1 MNQRAFASVGAAIL
15 ISLGAVLLVAA
26 VWNSRTNAAGD
37 FRQVTYVADAFT
49 FSAPQALLRPAIPG
63 SPGVQLKDQDTEP
76 EIKVDLFG
84 NIYVTAIHGV
94 PGGVDLWKS
103 TDKGTTFVYLGE
115 PDGAQDKC
123 NVAGTLPCTVGA
135 GGGDDSIDVSSGGYL
150 YVSSLYLGSVTMSTS
165 FDGGTGGTQPNQA
178 WQVNPASSNT
188 VVNDRQW
195 IAAFGP
201 QAVYMTFDQAPVNSG
216 VWFTK
221 STDAGKTFS
230 PATNLTGVASLSR
243 ENNVAVD
250 QYNGNIYTTYTP
262 TGKPN
267 ELHLLKS
274 TDAGATFS
282 NSIIYAAPTGQCLE
296 NAFPIIAVDKG
307 GNVHVVF
314 TESTGCGPTPLRAN
328 AHVFLV
334 SSANAGGTWTAP
346 LRIDSNNSTVMPWVV
361 AGGPG
366 IVNIT
371 WYGSTMA
378 SPDAVP
384 ANQSEWWGVFFAQ
397 VTNALSATPTVSA
410 SLVAGAVH
418 DKPICSRG
426 GNCTG
431 NTRDLAE
438 YYTMTI
444 DGDGNANIAYVDEV
458 NYCAA
463 HPATNCFAHTFFTR
477 QTSGPGA
484 FAPPAP
490 PPPATFAANVPMPGS
505 TPGSIGGGA
514 EPGIKVDSHN
524 CIYTTAPGN
533 PFVWRSTDLGLTFSA
548 PVNPVA
554 DEPTLTGGDEEILPF
569 PPNPTGR
576 DPLYFGDLGLSSVH
590 VRKSTDGGATWF
602 KPGTGGAAGDVA
614 VSSDR
619 QWFAGDRAPGATDVT
634 IYEMDHELAS
644 EDIRFHS
651 LTNDTAWSGS
661 ASGITSSELILPP
674 DSTFPNT
681 NPGPVLVDKAT
692 HQVFGFF
699 NASTLRNNANQPPF
713 GKMPNVWEAVG
724 PGSPSAGV
732 PPGPFTNFPVFKG
745 VFDSP
750 TAPAPPPGAQT
761 FGTNVANDFPSAAID
776 NAGNLY
782 AVWAMNNARTNRYA
796 IWFASSHDHGKT
808 FYGPFEV
815 SQGIGA
821 AVMPWIAAGDNGLVD
836 IVYYATNAAVDPN
849 TVAIG
854 DKNVPWTVF
863 FAQSVNASAREPVFT
878 VSQASDHVNHYGVI
892 CNLGLLCASGTRTL
906 LDYFQVA
913 IGPDGL
919 ANIVYADDAT
929 LAVHPVFARQN
940 SGRLALTSP
949 VPAQCISA
957 SPTPTAT
964 ATATPASTPTA
975 TPAATATATPA
986 PTATATPSAT
996 ATSTPAATPNASPTA
1011 TPSATATS
1019 TPAATATA
1027 SPSATATA
1035 TPLATATASP
1045 TATPSATATSTPA
1058 ATATA
1063 TATPTAT
1070 PTPTIAPTPQPTPA
1084 NVQLLNISGRAR
1096 VDTGDNIS
1104 IAGFII
1110 SGERSK
1116 RIVVRGIGPSMTS
1129 GGAPVL
1135 GRLQDP
1141 IIELRDNGGRLI
1153 RSNNDW
1159 RSDQPQEI
1167 QTTGL
1172 APSDD
1177 RESAIVLT
1185 LPPDTYTVILR
1196 GTNNSTGIGLIEV
1209 YDVSPNTD
1217 SELGNLSVRANV
1229 LTNDNVL
1236 IDGLIL
1242 RGGVPKRVLFRAI
1255 GPELNGVVAGALQD
1269 PTMELHGENGA
1280 LLMSND
1286 DWRNAPNAADILATG
1301 LAPKDERES
1310 AILVTLPPANYTAI
1324 VRGKNNATGVALNEA
1339 YKLP

>member
-1 MNQRAFASVGAAIL
+1 MSPSGRHPQLRLRSLSRQRAFTS
-15 ISLGAVLLVAA
+15 ISAAVLVAIGALLFVAA
-26 VWNSRTNAAGD
+26 LLNSRTNAAGNS
-37 FRQVTYVADAFT
+37 RQGAFVASAFT
-49 FSAPQALLRPAIPG
+49 FSTPQALLRAAIPG
-63 SPGVQLKDQDTEP
+63 SPGVQLKDQDIEP

-103 TDKGTTFVYLGE
+103 TDKGTTFVFLGE

-135 GGGDDSIDVSSGGYL
+135 GGGDDSIDVSTGGYL

-188 VVNDRQW
+188 LVNDRQW

-201 QAVYMTFDQAPVNSG
+201 QTIYMTFDQAPVNSG

-221 STDAGKTFS
+221 STDAGKTFT
-230 PATNLTGVASLSR
+230 PATNLTGVSSLSR

-282 NSIIYAAPTGQCLE
+282 NSIIYAAPAGQCLE
-296 NAFPIIAVDKG
+296 NSFPIIAVDKG

-314 TESTGCGPTPLRAN
+314 TESTGCGPTPVRTN
-328 AHVFLV
+328 AHVYLI
-334 SSANAGGTWTAP
+334 SSGNAGGTWTP
-346 LRIDSNNSTVMPWVV
+346 PVRIDSNNSTVMPWVA

-366 IVNIT
+366 TVNIT
-371 WYGSTMA
+371 WYGSTMT

-384 ANQSEWWGVFFAQ
+384 ANQSQWWGVYFAQ
-397 VTNALSATPTVSA
+397 VTNALSATPTISSTQV
-410 SLVAGAVH
+410 VAAVH

-463 HPATNCFAHTFFTR
+463 HPATNCFAHSYFTK
-477 QTSGPGA
+477 QTGGPTA

-490 PPPATFAANVPMPGS
+490 PAASTFAANVPMPGTS
-505 TPGSIGGGA
+505 PGSVGGGA

-533 PFVWRSTDLGLTFSA
+533 PFVWRSTDKGLTFSA

-554 DEPTLTGGDEEILPF
+554 DEATLTGGDEEILPF

-576 DPLYFGDLGLSSVH
+576 DPVYFGDLGLSSVH

-614 VSSDR
+614 ISSDR
-619 QWFAGDRAPGATDVT
+619 QWFAGDRAPTATDVT

-661 ASGITSSELILPP
+661 TSGITSSELILPP

-699 NASTLRNNANQPPF
+699 NASTLRNNAVQPPF

-750 TAPAPPPGAQT
+750 TTPAPPAGTQT

-782 AVWAMNNARTNRYA
+782 VVWAMNNGRTNRYS

-815 SQGIGA
+815 TQGVGA
-821 AVMPWIAAGDNGLVD
+821 AVMPWIAAGDDGRAE

-854 DKNVPWTVF
+854 DKNVPWNVF
-863 FAQSVNASAREPVFT
+863 FAQSLNAGAREPVFT

-892 CNLGLLCASGTRTL
+892 CNLGLLCASGTRSL

-913 IGPDGL
+913 IGPDGV

-929 LAVHPVFARQN
+929 AAVHPVFARQN
-940 SGRLALTSP
+940 SGPLALTNP
-949 VPAQCISA
+949 VAAQCVTA
-957 SPTPTAT
+957 PPTPT
-964 ATATPASTPTA
+964 P
-975 TPAATATATPA
+975 TATATPA
-986 PTATATPSAT
+986 PTATASPTATPT
-996 ATSTPAATPNASPTA
+996 ATSTPAP
-1011 TPSATATS
+1011 
-1019 TPAATATA
+1019 
-1027 SPSATATA
+1027 
-1035 TPLATATASP
+1035 
-1045 TATPSATATSTPA
+1045 
-1058 ATATA
+1058 TATA
-1063 TATPTAT
+1063 TATPT
-1070 PTPTIAPTPQPTPA
+1070 PTVAPTPQPTPT

-1096 VDTGDNIS
+1096 VDTGDNVS

-1116 RIVVRGIGPSMTS
+1116 RVVVRGIGPSLTS
-1129 GGAPVL
+1129 GGAPVP

-1141 IIELRDNGGRLI
+1141 FIELRDNAGRLI
-1153 RSNNDW
+1153 RSNDSW

-1167 QTTGL
+1167 QNTGL

-1177 RESAIVLT
+1177 REAAVVLT

-1209 YDVSPNTD
+1209 YDVSASTD

-1242 RGGVPKRVLFRAI
+1242 RGGVPKRVLFRGI
-1255 GPELNGVVAGALQD
+1255 GPELNGVVAGALQN

-1286 DWRNAPNAADILATG
+1286 DWRDAPNASDIQATG
-1301 LAPKDERES
+1301 LAPKDDRES

-1324 VRGKNNATGVALNEA
+1324 VRGKNNTTGVALNEA